1 MLSRTRVTIATLVL
15 ALTLGVLAFAPDSPV
30 SAAECAVY
38 VTAPANLNERF
49 RAAPEGAVICLSGT
63 FRVTSSLIP
72 RDGQHIVGPAVI
84 ENGGRV
90 EDGFDLSRADH
101 VGVEGLEIRNFLRRG
116 VKCGIGTQV
125 LGSMIHHNRQ
135 NAVGCSLRNRSASG
149 VLVAENQIYNNGV
162 GTLEGNTAGGMKF
175 VRSGKPGDVPGSAV
189 TVRDNLIWANVGNG
203 IWFDINSAG
212 DLISGNEIWGN
223 TRNGIRYEISAGPAV
238 IRGNIVHDNR
248 WYGIWLTSSAK
259 VKVLA
264 NTSINNGRNDITIM
278 SDERA
283 RLTFPALG
291 RNHDGYK
298 IVDIDVYD
306 NVTTKQLSGCSL
318 KNVAC

>member
-1 MLSRTRVTIATLVL
+1 LRSRTRVTTATLVV
-15 ALTLGVLAFAPDSPV
+15 ALTLGVMAFATHPPV
-30 SAAECAVY
+30 SAAECAAY
-38 VTAPANLNERF
+38 VTAPANLHDRF

-63 FRVTSSLIP
+63 FRITSSLVP
-72 RDGQHIVGPAVI
+72 RDGQRIVGPAVV
-84 ENGGRV
+84 ENGSGV
-90 EDGFDLSRADH
+90 DDGFDLSRTEG
-101 VGVEGLEIRNFLRRG
+101 VVVEGLEIRNFLRRG
-116 VKCGIGTQV
+116 VKCGLGTQV
-125 LGSMIHHNRQ
+125 LGSVIHHNRQ

-162 GTLEGNTAGGMKF
+162 GNLEGNTAGGMKF

-189 TVRDNLIWANVGNG
+189 TVRDNLIWANLGNG

-238 IRGNIVHDNR
+238 IRGNFVHDNR
-248 WYGIWLTSSAK
+248 WYGIWSTSSAK

-264 NTSINNGRNDITIM
+264 NTSINNGRKDITIM

-291 RNHDGYK
+291 GNHDGYK
-298 IVDIDVYD
+298 IVDIDVHD
-306 NVTTKQLSGCSL
+306 NVVTKQLSGCSL
-318 KNVAC
+318 KNVSC